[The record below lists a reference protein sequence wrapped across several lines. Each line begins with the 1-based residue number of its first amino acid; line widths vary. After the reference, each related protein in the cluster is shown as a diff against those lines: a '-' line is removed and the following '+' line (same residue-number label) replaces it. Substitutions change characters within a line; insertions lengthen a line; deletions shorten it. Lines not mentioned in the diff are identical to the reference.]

1 MQTYFKFPPDKY
13 GGTVDMRDR
22 TMQVERDEYCERIGE
37 SKLFPLSDKQRF
49 DFEVEMS
56 VKYREEFIE
65 YLNSIGGLNVG
76 SITIAAMN
84 LKSHIIDY
92 YINQRRQNERK
103 TALSARHVE
112 SR

>member
-1 MQTYFKFPPDKY
+1 MRGHKMMQTYFKFPPDKY
-13 GGTVDMRDR
+13 GRTVNMRDC
-22 TMQVERDEYCERIGE
+22 TMQIERDKYCERIGE
-37 SKLFPLSDKQRF
+37 PKYFPLSDKQHF

-84 LKSHIIDY
+84 LKSHLIDY
-92 YINQRRQNERK
+92 YIERRRWNERK
-103 TALSARHVE
+103 TALSA
-112 SR
+112 